1 MKQLIKGGT
10 LVDAQGEYQQDLLI
24 DKGKIADI
32 GASLPVAVDTEVID
46 AKGLYVMPGGIDV
59 HTHFDIDTGI
69 ARSCD
74 DFFSGTRAAACGGTT
89 CVVDHMGFGPRGCSL
104 HHQLDVYHGYASD
117 KAVIDYS
124 FHGVIQHVDDAVLAE
139 MDDMVHQQ
147 GISSFKLYLTYGYK
161 LDDNQVLRALQQ
173 LRQVGALATVHPE
186 NDAAI
191 AMRRAE
197 LLAAGKKSA
206 IYHAVSRPIACE
218 AEAISRMINLAQL
231 AGNAPL
237 YIVHLTN
244 GLGLDYI
251 RLAKQA
257 GQPVWVE
264 TCLQY
269 LLLDE
274 RCYHRED
281 ALKYILSPPLRT
293 RSERDKLWLGIADNS
308 IDTTASDHCTF
319 PYQQRVAMAKDDFSR
334 CPNGLPGVENRLL
347 LLFSEGVMSGRI
359 TPSRFVD
366 LTSTKPA
373 RLFGLWPQKGSL
385 QLGADA
391 DLVLI
396 DPYRTTTI
404 RHEHLHDNSDY
415 SPYEGF
421 VCQGALAMTLSRGN
435 LVAKDGKFVG
445 QAGQGRFVPRQPF
458 NQALLHMDHYS
469 DRPNK
474 VVPPLT
480 DKVEPGIEWG

>member
-1 MKQLIKGGT
+1 MKRLIKGGT
-10 LVDAQGEYQQDLLI
+10 LVDSLGEYRLDLLI
-24 DKGKIADI
+24 DNGKIA
-32 GASLPVAVDTEVID
+32 GVGSSLPQEAATEIID
-46 AKGLYVMPGGIDV
+46 ASGLYVMPGGVDV
-59 HTHFDIDTGI
+59 HTHFNIDTGN

-89 CVVDHMGFGPRGCSL
+89 TIIDHMGFGPEGCSL
-104 HHQLDVYHGYASD
+104 HHQLEAYHAYARD

-124 FHGVIQHVDDAVLAE
+124 FHGVIQKIDDDILKE
-139 MDDMVHQQ
+139 MHSMVHQE
-147 GISSFKLYLTYGYK
+147 GISSFKLYLTYRYK
-161 LDDNQVLRALQQ
+161 LDDTQVLRALQQ

-191 AMRRAE
+191 ALRRAE
-197 LLAAGKKSA
+197 FLSAGKRSA
-206 IYHAVSRPIACE
+206 MYHALSRPLACE

-264 TCLQY
+264 TCPQY

-274 RCYHRED
+274 TYYQRED
-281 ALKYILSPPLRT
+281 ALKYILSPPLRA
-293 RSERDKLWLGIADNS
+293 RAEADKLWVGIADNS
-308 IDTTASDHCTF
+308 IDVLATDHCSF
-319 PYQQRVAMAKDDFSR
+319 PYQQRLAVGRDDFSR
-334 CPNGLPGVENRLL
+334 CPNGLPGVENRML

-359 TPSRFVD
+359 SLSRFVE
-366 LTSTKPA
+366 LTSSRPA
-373 RLFGLWPQKGSL
+373 QLFGLWPQKGSL

-391 DLVLI
+391 DLVLF
-396 DPYRTTTI
+396 DPRLSTTI
-404 RHEHLHDNSDY
+404 KHQHLHDNADY

-421 VCQGALAMTLSRGN
+421 VCQGALVMTLSCGN
-435 LVAKDGKFVG
+435 IIAHCGQFTGK
-445 QAGQGRFVPRQPF
+445 AGQGRFLARQPF
-458 NQALLHMDHYS
+458 S
-469 DRPNK
+469 DIRAIGRNLPINGHQQE
-474 VVPPLT
+474 LSH
-480 DKVEPGIEWG
+480 G